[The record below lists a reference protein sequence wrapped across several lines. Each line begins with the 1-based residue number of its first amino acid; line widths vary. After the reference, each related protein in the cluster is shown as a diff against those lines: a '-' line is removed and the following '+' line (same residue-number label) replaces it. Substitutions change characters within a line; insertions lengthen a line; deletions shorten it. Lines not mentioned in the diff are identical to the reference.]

1 MSSTRAPLN
10 EARVGLIASREERPP
25 AFAHAVRLY
34 KGDMFFRSLIDLT
47 VVGILVVAAVTEW
60 REVGKM
66 AGGALGALRVPL
78 NTPAQKDAQNSM
90 QRLTDRNGPGAEVI
104 AAIGPPMIERDALK
118 LAGAAL
124 ADHLDKVA
132 TALERGGVTEA
143 AQLVSV
149 LDDRDPTVAYV
160 KAVVTLHQEGPG
172 RVTEARRLLR
182 RATEQAVYPAFV
194 LTGEVLFRLAQI
206 DERGHLPGSERV
218 AIDDTGQTHPATRA
232 ELAAE
237 AVLWWE
243 RAAAFSRPQGLRL
256 LGMARARG
264 LSGKV
269 DYVGA
274 AALWKDAAE
283 RGDAISQLELGKMLM
298 LGHGLQPNSAEAIR
312 MFRLAADRLPVAAI
326 GLATAL
332 ISKSIAGDAAAA
344 REAIELLEAILD
356 KTKKSD
362 ELAFAYH
369 MLGQYYF
376 QAAPTELRNIPRAL
390 KAWERSVKNGMRE
403 SGWYAGEAYRAGTG
417 VARDL
422 PCAYGFYLKAKSL
435 DAKKVDPILAELER
449 QIGPEGIERG
459 KRISFALTPYPS
471 LGARF
476 APVNTSL
483 RPDEP
488 KPAPRKESAS
498 LAEPPVCTQITDGSA
513 PKSFEEVMSILN
525 SGRK

>member
-1 MSSTRAPLN
+1 MSSTRAALN
-10 EARVGLIASREERPP
+10 EARVGLIAARQERPP

-34 KGDMFFRSLIDLT
+34 KGDLFFRSLVDLT
-47 VVGILVVAAVTEW
+47 VVGMLVIAAVADW
-60 REVGKM
+60 REAGKM
-66 AGGALGALRVPL
+66 AGSALGALQAPL
-78 NTPAQKDAQNSM
+78 NTPAQKDTQNSI

-104 AAIGPPMIERDALK
+104 AAIGPPMIEREALR
-118 LAGAAL
+118 LAGATL
-124 ADHLDKVA
+124 ADRLDKVA
-132 TALERGGVTEA
+132 TAVERGGVSEA

-160 KAVVTLHQEGPG
+160 KAVVALHQEAPG
-172 RVTEARRLLR
+172 SITEARRLLR

-194 LTGEVLFRLAQI
+194 LSGEVLFRLAQL
-206 DERGHLPGSERV
+206 DERGQLPASERV
-218 AIDDTGQTHPATRA
+218 GIDDAGQTHPATRA

-274 AALWKDAAE
+274 AALWREAAE

-298 LGHGLQPNSAEAIR
+298 FGHGLQPNSGEAIR
-312 MFRLAADRLPVAAI
+312 MFRLAADRLPVAAV

-332 ISKSIAGDAAAA
+332 ISNSIAGDAASA
-344 REAIELLEAILD
+344 REAIELLEAVLD
-356 KTKKSD
+356 KTKKTD

-376 QAAPTELRNIPRAL
+376 QAAPTQLRNIPRAL

-417 VARDL
+417 IARDL

-435 DAKKVDPILAELER
+435 DAKKVDPILAELE
-449 QIGPEGIERG
+449 QKIGESEKKASSAANGFRSRSR
-459 KRISFALTPYPS
+459 RIHPWVFALRPS
-471 LGARF
+471 TRAWALTSRIRPRPRNPPRLPIPPSARR
-476 APVNTSL
+476 L
-483 RPDEP
+483 RTAHRQNRSTRSCLP
-488 KPAPRKESAS
+488 
-498 LAEPPVCTQITDGSA
+498 
-513 PKSFEEVMSILN
+513 
-525 SGRK
+525 